1 MTLWLA
7 LLAHPAL
14 GQAPDAP
21 PPAQDIA
28 PALAPPKKKAK
39 WEAKGKALDPY
50 GLGNTKRKQE
60 LWPEAIGLLV
70 DSVEVQPG
78 CGQCLNS
85 LALTLDGAKRY
96 DDSLH
101 VGRLLD
107 QLYPDRSDGRRRI
120 SDTLDAAQRAQEC
133 VEATTRFLE
142 LEKADTGMWWRRN
155 RFLLQLG
162 KFDEAATFLD
172 GAVAAG
178 LSKENTACLQI
189 QVKAAQGDPVAAREL
204 WATCDAGDNLDLRRY
219 SEGWLAMSEGDS
231 ETAAKRLV
239 LAGADDF
246 ARLTIAYLRL
256 EQKKPDLALNLVAKI
271 NENPAW
277 GWASDLHLAHAEALH
292 GTGKDTEALDL
303 LQKTLM
309 ADGWAEKH
317 KSWTL
322 DSVLLKA
329 RGQGWPSQV
338 GLRAAALEVSL
349 LAATGQADP
358 AKAIYDQAVA
368 VYGEKPEL
376 TSALPPPP
384 APPPAPAPGKKKQP

>member
-7 LLAHPAL
+7 LLSDPAL
-14 GQAPDAP
+14 AQATD
-21 PPAQDIA
+21 DLA
-28 PALAPPKKKAK
+28 PALVVPKKAK

-60 LWPEAIGLLV
+60 LWAEAIPLLV
-70 DSVEVQPG
+70 DSLEAQPG

-85 LALTLDGAKRY
+85 LAIALDGAKRFEE
-96 DDSLH
+96 SLK
-101 VGRLLD
+101 VGQLLD
-107 QLYPDRSDGRRRI
+107 QLYPERSDGRRRV
-120 SDTLDAAQRAQEC
+120 SDTLEAAQRPQDC
-133 VEATTRFLE
+133 VDATTRFLE
-142 LEKADTGMWWRRN
+142 LDKADTGMWWRRN
-155 RFLLQLG
+155 RFLLQLAR
-162 KFDEAATFLD
+162 FDEAEKLLE

-189 QVKAAQGDPVAAREL
+189 QVLSAKGDPVAAREL
-204 WATCDAGDNLDLRRY
+204 WVTCEAGDNLDLRRY
-219 SEGWLAMSEGDS
+219 SEGWLAMAEGDT

-256 EQKKPDLALNLVAKI
+256 EQQKPDMALNLVTKI
-271 NENPAW
+271 NENPTW

-292 GTGKDTEALDL
+292 GTGKDAEALAL
-303 LQKTLM
+303 LEKTLM
-309 ADGWAEKH
+309 AEGWAEKH

-329 RGQGWPSQV
+329 RGQDWPSQV

-358 AKAIYDQAVA
+358 ARSIYDQAVA

-376 TSALPPPP
+376 TTALPPPP
-384 APPPAPAPGKKKQP
+384 APPPAPVPAKKKKSP